1 VNPVPFVICNYTFF
15 GQKLQRKKTEDRG
28 RRAEDGGWRAE
39 DGGWRAEDGG
49 QKKEGRGRKSNGF
62 LGCARND
69 RLEIATAFGLA
80 MTFLIDSS
88 DALGMTLKMIN
99 DN

>member
-28 RRAEDGGWRAE
+28 RRAE